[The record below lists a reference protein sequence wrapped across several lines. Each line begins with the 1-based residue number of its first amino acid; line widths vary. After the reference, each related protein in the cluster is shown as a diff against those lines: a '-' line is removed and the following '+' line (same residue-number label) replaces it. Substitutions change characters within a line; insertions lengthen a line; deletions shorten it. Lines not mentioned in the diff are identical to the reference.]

1 MRTLATMQ
9 QGAYVKYPSG
19 AQTDGFKEDLT
30 QAAKNAGNRLKPKL
44 DLEQPKRW
52 WGNLM
57 CNAGDW
63 TSTVINP
70 AEDGGPASTALFVT
84 HLLVWVIAIIL
95 TGIANLGVATDTF
108 GMGGSSASD
117 VDAQI
122 ADPAAL
128 PSGKFPDSTKMIGLY
143 SGLCGIFGVLGI
155 ILSSALYDK
164 EAYKK
169 SMGTNTVITFLL
181 NYSLVGSFYIFA
193 REGLISDT
201 SPLFTIALFGVLFHL
216 YAVVLF
222 YSCSAALETLALP
235 RAFIP
240 TLAISVQWVN
250 YLEIS
255 GNVFDCV
262 GGTGGGTALAHE
274 GGCNSVQKN
283 LAMWIPLLTAIAVGF
298 MIFGRKMLRNASEG
312 GSQIK
317 NAPFIRS
324 IVLTLFLASGILSI
338 YKYAFMAAMVAD
350 NVARMFAMFGLLLQ
364 FAIIG
369 VVFAPGGKPSA
380 NAHQVSPDGEVTA
393 APEVYEPESVGV

>member
-1 MRTLATMQ
+1 MQ
-9 QGAYVKYPSG
+9 QGAYVQYPSG

-44 DLEQPKRW
+44 DYEQPKRW

-70 AEDGGPASTALFVT
+70 AEDGGVASTALFVT
-84 HLLVWVIAIIL
+84 HLLVWVIAIVL

-108 GMGGSSASD
+108 GMGGSSD
-117 VDAQI
+117 
-122 ADPAAL
+122 
-128 PSGKFPDSTKMIGLY
+128 KFPDSTKTIGLY

-169 SMGTNTVITFLL
+169 SMGTNTIITFLL

-201 SPLFTIALFGVLFHL
+201 SSLFMISLFGVLFHL

-274 GGCNSVQKN
+274 NGCNSVQKN
-283 LAMWIPLLTAIAVGF
+283 LAMWIPLLTAIAVVF

-338 YKYAFMAAMVAD
+338 YKYAFMAAVVAD

-380 NAHQVSPDGEVTA
+380 NAHQVSPDGQVVA
-393 APEVYEPESVGV
+393 APEAYEPESVGV